1 MELSYRRLPPQAFLT
16 SLKFIPMS
24 ILSRLILS
32 RPLALVMPATL
43 AAIGLFAGSAAFAQ
57 PKTGPLPISDF
68 VKRGNFFAPAM
79 SPDGKLIVLTQRTP
93 KEPRDEYATVVYQL
107 DGMKLLSAVRSQVG
121 FFPIRHVWVTDTR
134 IVSSLA
140 SEFGTVGEPSATG
153 ELIAMNSD
161 GSRLLYLYG
170 YRRGMSEAS
179 FGKDSFGS
187 VSNDEG
193 FAQVGREPRT
203 RDGQVLVYENPWGA
217 TARTSRL
224 YDVNSVTA
232 SRRTVIEINQP
243 GFTFVTQA
251 DGQPRFAWGYDENA
265 DYAVFKL
272 DDAKREWQ
280 PFASA
285 DKGDLRPFQISTDN
299 SKMLGTLSL
308 QGGPRS
314 LVREGIDGSGRVT
327 LAQDAVGDINDLEW
341 GLREQGPFA
350 VGTSVGLPKLTYL
363 EPERSDAMLHKTLSA
378 QFPGARV
385 HFNSVSVDGK
395 RTLFTVS
402 SDRDP
407 GAVYVFDAASGKAA
421 LLFESQAW
429 IQPERMAE
437 QKPIQYKARD
447 GVELHGYLTLPPQ
460 RGDAKLPLVLL
471 PHGGPHVAG
480 DTWAYDSDAQFLA
493 SRGYAVLQV
502 NFRGTV
508 GRGPKFEVD
517 GYRQWGGRMIDD
529 LVDGVRWAVAQG
541 AVDGKRICA
550 YGASFGAYASMMSAI
565 RAPELFKCAIGYA
578 GVYDLPMIYDQ
589 PNARLGGQSY
599 QYYRKVLGQDTDQLA
614 AYSPTRQVDKL
625 AAAVLLVHG
634 GADETA
640 PPAQADAMRDALTK
654 VGRPPEWMFV
664 SGEGHGFYSEKNRQA
679 FYEKLEAFLAK
690 HIGK

>member
-1 MELSYRRLPPQAFLT
+1 LN
-16 SLKFIPMS
+16 SLKLIPMS
-24 ILSRLILS
+24 THSRPSLF
-32 RPLALVMPATL
+32 RPLALVIPATL
-43 AAIGLFAGSAAFAQ
+43 AAIGLLAGSAAFAQ
-57 PKTGPLPISDF
+57 PKPGPVPTTDF
-68 VKRGNFFAPAM
+68 VKRGNFFAPTM

-107 DGMKLLSAVRSQVG
+107 DGMKLLSAVRAQVG
-121 FFPIRHVWVTDTR
+121 FFPIRHTWVSDTR

-140 SEFGTVGEPSATG
+140 REFGTVGEPSATG

-161 GSRLLYLYG
+161 GGRLLYLYG
-170 YRRGMSEAS
+170 YRRGMSEAA
-179 FGKDSFGS
+179 FGKDSFGN
-187 VSNDEG
+187 VSNDDG
-193 FAQVGREPRT
+193 FARVGREPRI
-203 RDGQVLVYENPWGA
+203 RGGQVLVYENPWGV

-224 YDVNSVTA
+224 YDVNTVTA
-232 SRRTVIEINQP
+232 SRRTVTEISQP
-243 GFTFVTQA
+243 GFTFLTQA
-251 DGQPRFAWGYDENA
+251 DGQPRFAYGYDDNA
-265 DYAVFKL
+265 EYAVFKL
-272 DDAKREWQ
+272 DDAKRAWQ

-285 DKGDLRPFQISTDN
+285 GKGDLRPFQMSADN
-299 SKMLGTLSL
+299 SKLLGSLSL
-308 QGGPRS
+308 QRGPRS
-314 LVREGIDGSGRVT
+314 LVSEGIDGTDRVT
-327 LAQDAVGDINDLEW
+327 LAQDAVGDIDDFEW

-350 VGTSVGLPKLTYL
+350 AGTSVGAPKLTYL
-363 EPERSDAMLHKTLSA
+363 APERSDAVLHKTLSA

-385 HFNSVSVDGK
+385 HFNSVSADGK

-407 GAVYVFDAASGKAA
+407 GAVYVFDATTGKAA

-437 QKPIQYKARD
+437 QKPIHFKARD

-460 RGDAKLPLVLL
+460 RSDAKLPLVLL
-471 PHGGPHVAG
+471 PHGGPHTTG

-541 AVDGKRICA
+541 MVDDKRICA

-565 RAPELFKCAIGYA
+565 RARELFKCAIGYA
-578 GVYDLPMIYDQ
+578 GVYDLPLIYDQ
-589 PNARLGGQSY
+589 PNAKVGGQDY
-599 QYYRKVLGQDTDQLA
+599 RYYLKVLGQDANQLT
-614 AYSPTRQVDKL
+614 AYSPSRL
-625 AAAVLLVHG
+625 AAKLTAPVLLVHG
-634 GADETA
+634 GADDRA
-640 PPAQADAMRDALTK
+640 PPVQAEAMRDALIK
-654 VGRPPEWMFV
+654 AGRPPEWMFV
-664 SGEGHGFYSEKNRQA
+664 SGEGHGFYSEKNRLA